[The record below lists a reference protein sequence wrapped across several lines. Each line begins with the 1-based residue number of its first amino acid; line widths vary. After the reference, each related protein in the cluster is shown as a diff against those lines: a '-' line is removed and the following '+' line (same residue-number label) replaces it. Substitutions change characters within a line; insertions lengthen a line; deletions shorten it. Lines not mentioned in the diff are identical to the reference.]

1 MASVA
6 GAILRGLAR
15 ASGKNAFVP
24 VSRAVALKSMSE
36 LGGNNLVTASSV
48 AMFQAT
54 RSISVESLKPSDS
67 FIPRHISNAPECI
80 ESKMAKDCGFESIA
94 ALIDATVP
102 THIRKEGA
110 MDLGQFTEP
119 LTENQ
124 FLEHMKD
131 LGSKNVVNKT
141 FIGMGYYGTL
151 TPTVILRNL
160 LENPGW
166 YTQYTPYQAEIS
178 QGRLE
183 SLLNFQTMVTDLT
196 GFPFANSSLL
206 DEATAAAE
214 AMTMCS
220 AMANG
225 KKVKFLV
232 SDKCHPQTIAVCAS
246 RADGLGL
253 ECVVS
258 SEDAFDFSG
267 NDVCGCM
274 VQYPATDG
282 SLEDY
287 TAVIDKAHAANVKV
301 VMATDLL
308 ALTMLTPPGELG
320 ADIAIGSSQRF
331 GVPMGYGGPHAA
343 FLATADKY
351 KRIMPGRVIGTS
363 VDSHGKPALRMAMQT
378 REQHI
383 RREKA
388 TSNIC
393 TAQALLAN
401 IAAMYAVYHGPEGL
415 KEIAARCHGL
425 AGVLATGSKKL
436 GLGVKSDLF
445 FDTVTINVGEGKAAS
460 VMAAAV
466 AEGMNLRQ
474 MDGSHVSVAFD
485 ETSTLEDV
493 DTLFAVL
500 SGAPAP
506 FTAESVAAE
515 VDTNVG
521 SFKRTSEF
529 LTYPIFN
536 SYHSEHEMLRYLA
549 RLEAKDLSLCHSMI
563 PLGSCTMKLNSSTE
577 MMPITM
583 GEFANMHPFA
593 PEDQAAGYKEMIEN
607 LADILCEVTGFDAM
621 SMQPNSGASGEYA
634 GLMTIRAYHQSN
646 GDHHRNVCIIPV
658 SAHGTNPASA
668 VMAGMKIVTCK
679 TDKQGNVDLEDLAEK
694 IEANKDNLGALMVT
708 YPSTYGV
715 YEEKIDQICKMIH
728 DNGGQ
733 VYMDGANMNAQVG
746 LTSPGLIGADVCH
759 LNLHKTF
766 AIPHGGGGPGMG
778 PIGVKAH
785 LAPFLP
791 SHPVIPTGAM
801 PAVDNKAPYGCMAAA
816 PHGSSLILA
825 ISYAYLVLMG
835 SRGLTRASEH
845 AILNANYMATR
856 LSQDYEILFRGENGT
871 VAHEFI
877 LDVRPF
883 KDSVNIEAEDIA
895 KRLIDYGYHAPT
907 MSWPVTG
914 TLMVEPTESES
925 KEELDRFVD
934 AMISIRKE
942 IAMIESGE
950 LDPVNNPLKNA
961 PHTMDMAIAEK
972 WEYPYSRE
980 MACYPISYLKEFK
993 FWPTTSRV
1001 DNVFGDRNLQTTL
1014 CCDDI
1019 NSYAQAE

>member
-1 MASVA
+1 MAMSSA
-6 GAILRGLAR
+6 LAR
-15 ASGKNAFVP
+15 VLTRSGKSAFVP
-24 VSRAVALKSMSE
+24 VWQVTRPAAEQNLFAASAVAFARS
-36 LGGNNLVTASSV
+36 NV
-48 AMFQAT
+48 AFQTT
-54 RSISVESLKPSDS
+54 RSISVDSLKPSDS
-67 FIPRHISNAPECI
+67 FIPRHISNFPPCVEN
-80 ESKMAKDCGFESIA
+80 KMAAEAGFESVA

-102 THIRKEGA
+102 THIRKSDDL
-110 MDLGQFTEP
+110 DLGQFTEP
-119 LTENQ
+119 LTEGQ
-124 FLEHMKD
+124 YLEHMKE
-131 LGSKNVVNKT
+131 LASMNVVNKS
-141 FIGMGYYGTL
+141 FIGMGYYNTL
-151 TPTVILRNL
+151 VPTVILRNL

-183 SLLNFQTMVTDLT
+183 SLLNYQTMIVDLT
-196 GFPFANSSLL
+196 GMPMANSSLL

-220 AMANG
+220 ALAKG
-225 KKVKFLV
+225 KKPKFLV
-232 SDKCHPQTIAVCAS
+232 SEKCHPQTIAVCTS

-258 SEDAFDFSG
+258 AEKDFDYSG
-267 NDVCGCM
+267 DDVCG
-274 VQYPATDG
+274 VLLQYPATDG
-282 SLEDY
+282 SLKDYSAIIED
-287 TAVIDKAHAANVKV
+287 AHAVNAKV

-343 FLATADKY
+343 FLATTEKY
-351 KRIMPGRVIGTS
+351 ARITPGRIIGTS
-363 VDSHGKPALRMAMQT
+363 IDQYGNPTLRMAMQT

-415 KEIAARCHGL
+415 KQIAGRVHGL
-425 AGVLATGSKKL
+425 AGILAAGAKKL

-445 FDTVTINVGEGKAAS
+445 FDTVTIDVGAGK
-460 VMAAAV
+460 AAAV
-466 AEGMNLRQ
+466 AAAAVEKGYNIRQ
-474 MDGSHVSVAFD
+474 INDSCVAMAFD

-493 DTLFAVL
+493 DVLFSAL
-500 SGAPAP
+500 SGGSVP
-506 FTAESVAAE
+506 FTAESLAE
-515 VDTNVG
+515 EVQGNIG
-521 SFKRTSEF
+521 AFKRTSDF
-529 LTYPIFN
+529 LTHPVFN

-563 PLGSCTMKLNSSTE
+563 PLGSCTMKLNSTSE
-577 MMPITM
+577 MMPITFD
-583 GEFANMHPFA
+583 GFANIHPFA
-593 PEDQAAGYKEMIEN
+593 PEDQAKGYKEMIGN
-607 LADILCEVTGFDAM
+607 LADMLCEVTGFDAM

-634 GLMTIRAYHQSN
+634 GLMAIRAYHQNN
-646 GDHHRNVCIIPV
+646 GDFHRNVCIIPV

-668 VMAGMKIVTCK
+668 VMSGMKIVTCK
-679 TDKQGNVDLEDLAEK
+679 TDDQGNIDIEDFKAKVE
-694 IEANKDNLGALMVT
+694 EHSENLGALMVT

-715 YEEKIDQICKMIH
+715 YESCIDEVCRIIH
-728 DNGGQ
+728 EHGGQ

-801 PAVDNKAPYGCMAAA
+801 PAVDDKKPFGCMAAA

-825 ISYAYLVLMG
+825 ISYGYMVMMG
-835 SRGLTRASEH
+835 GKGLTKASEH
-845 AILNANYMATR
+845 AILNANYMASR
-856 LSQDYEILFRGENGT
+856 LSEDYEILFKGENGT

-883 KDSVNIEAEDIA
+883 KNSVNIEAEDIA

-925 KEELDRFVD
+925 KEELDRFCD

-942 IAMIESGE
+942 IAMIESGQ
-950 LDPVNNPLKNA
+950 LDPEDNPLKNA
-961 PHTMDMAIAEK
+961 PHTQEVVMAESWDHK
-972 WEYPYSRE
+972 YSRE
-980 MACYPISYLKEFK
+980 MAAMPISYLKDFK

-1019 NSYAQAE
+1019 SSYEEAN